1 MKLKEGELAPTF
13 KVQDD
18 QGNQFDLNQAKG
30 SKVVLFFYPKDDTPG
45 CTKESCEFRDLL
57 PEFQKAGAKVY
68 GISADDVESHK
79 SFKSKYALNFP
90 LLADVGH
97 KIATTYD
104 VWGPQEWQG
113 KKYEGIKRTTFVIDE
128 KGKLAKIYTN
138 VNPVGH
144 AEAVLSDIQR

>member
-1 MKLKEGELAPTF
+1 MKLKEGNPAPTF

-18 QGNQFDLNQAKG
+18 EGNQFDLTQAKG

-57 PEFQKAGAKVY
+57 PEFHKAGAKVY

-79 SFKSKYALNFP
+79 GFKSKYSLNFP

-97 KIATTYD
+97 KIASAYD

-113 KKYEGIKRTTFVIDE
+113 KTYEGIKRTTFVIDE
-128 KGKLAKIYTN
+128 DGKLEKIYAN

-144 AEAVLSDIQR
+144 AETVLSDIQR